1 LTDRGLA
8 RGIDDQNMVYIV
20 FAITDKEKAT
30 ARMNSE
36 ELKKIMTDAGVDGAP
51 QIMYYNLAE

>member
-1 LTDRGLA
+1 
-8 RGIDDQNMVYIV
+8 
-20 FAITDKEKAT
+20 
-30 ARMNSE
+30 MNSE